1 MAAAYC
7 KCFTGFNDTS
17 EMVYHIKIFTCR
29 RSLHKIPINWGVRL
43 NNVTIS
49 VAVENGEQDDSTL
62 PEPTSDDRAEFTDQ
76 DNRTTT
82 ELPSGS

>member
-1 MAAAYC
+1 
-7 KCFTGFNDTS
+7 
-17 EMVYHIKIFTCR
+17 MVYRIKICTCR
-29 RSLHKIPINWGVRL
+29 SSLHLIPINRGDRL

-49 VAVENGEQDDSTL
+49 VTVKNGDRDGLTL

-82 ELPSGS
+82 ELLSGS